1 MLVAFSILCHRVCVK
16 TFKVAITCV
25 LLSQLSLSYL
35 LFPSHHHGPVSTQ
48 ELMARAKQRRRHEP
62 PPSSTPS
69 SPGFPSTPIL
79 PMPPIFDL
87 NSGSALNIRGTSMA
101 QLKNFGERELKRVK
115 LDPCTESDYRTYLA
129 VSGNATGISFSH
141 PSSRP
146 PARTNVTRSKPSG
159 PFSSGTSLASL
170 PKTPQRLGLRRVH
183 LRCVSFVL
191 LGFF

>member
-1 MLVAFSILCHRVCVK
+1 MCYCHN
-16 TFKVAITCV
+16 
-25 LLSQLSLSYL
+25 SLFLIYSFL
-35 LFPSHHHGPVSTQ
+35 HTIMAPVSTQ
-48 ELMARAKQRRRHEP
+48 ELMAHAKQRRRHAP

-79 PMPPIFDL
+79 PMPPVFDL

-146 PARTNVTRSKPSG
+146 PARTNATRSKPSG